1 MKVLLCLLAIFTL
14 LVSGID
20 AKGKEKRRPTR
31 YRFLATAYSAE
42 GITKRGTETHEG
54 IVAADRSVLPLGTRI
69 QVMDAGPYSGVYVV
83 TDTGAKIDGR
93 HIDIYLADDRE
104 AKQFGKQRVW
114 VRVLKWGDDVV
125 LPSSD
130 RTR

>member
-1 MKVLLCLLAIFTL
+1 MKLLLCSLAIFTL
-14 LVSGID
+14 LVSGVG
-20 AKGKEKRRPTR
+20 AKDSGTRRPTR
-31 YRFLATAYSAE
+31 YRFLATAYSVE

-93 HIDIYLADDRE
+93 HIDIYLANNQE
-104 AKQFGKQRVW
+104 AKRFGKKRIW

-130 RTR
+130 ATR